1 MDKKRLSL
9 ELLLLSSVFVIATCG
24 LIYELVAGALASYLL
39 GDSVKQFSFIIGVY
53 LFSMGVG
60 SYLAKFIK
68 GSLID
73 KFIEIEIL
81 VGIVGGISSVVLFL
95 LFNTVGHFEWALY
108 LFVFSTGCLVGLEIP
123 LLMNILKDKVQFK
136 DLVSNVFAFDYVGA
150 LLASILFPLVLI
162 PNLGIIK
169 TPLFFGLINIS
180 IAIFLCFYLKNDLL
194 KPFSLK
200 IKSIGAFVLL
210 LILFIFSDRILSFS
224 EEKLYG
230 ENVVYSHNSPY
241 QRIVLT
247 RNSKEFRL
255 YLNNN
260 LQFSST
266 DEYRYHEALVHPVM
280 SMAKNIDHVLILGGG
295 DGFAVREVL
304 KYKEVK
310 HITLVDLDGEM
321 TGFFQNNETM
331 RQLNQSSLSDKKVTV
346 INKDAYIWVKE
357 NKQKFGVI
365 IIDFP
370 DPSNY
375 SLGKLYSLQFYHEL
389 EKITTTDTKIVVQTT
404 SPYFAPKSFWCIEK
418 TMNEVFPFTKAYHT
432 YVPSFGEWGFSMASF
447 EPINNKIYRK
457 ISDLKFYD
465 YNFSQMSYFNKDMK
479 TNSVEVNRLD
489 NQILVRYFDEEWGKV
504 Q

>member
-1 MDKKRLSL
+1 MDRKRLSL
-9 ELLLLSSVFVIATCG
+9 EILLLSSVFVIATCG

-123 LLMNILKDKVQFK
+123 LLMNILQDKVQFK

-150 LLASILFPLVLI
+150 LLASVLFPLVLI
-162 PNLGIIK
+162 PSLGIIK

-200 IKSIGAFVLL
+200 VKSMGAFLL
-210 LILFIFSDRILSFS
+210 LLVLFIFSDKILAFS

-230 ENVVYSHNSPY
+230 ENIVYSHNSPY

-247 RNSKEFRL
+247 RNSNEFRL

-266 DEYRYHEALVHPVM
+266 DEYRYHEALVHPAM
-280 SMAKNIDHVLILGGG
+280 SMAKKVDHVLILGGG

-310 HITLVDLDGEM
+310 DITLVDLDGEM
-321 TGFFQNNETM
+321 TNFFKDNETM
-331 RQLNQSSLSDKKVTV
+331 KKLNHSSLSSSKLKV
-346 INKDAYIWVKE
+346 INKDAYVWVK
-357 NKQKFGVI
+357 NATQKYDVI

-375 SLGKLYSLQFYHEL
+375 SLGKLYSLQFYKEL
-389 EKITTTDTKIVVQTT
+389 KNRTTQDTRIVVQTT
-404 SPYFAPKSFWCIEK
+404 SPYFAPKSFWCIQK
-418 TMNEVFPFTKAYHT
+418 TLNQVFPFTKAYHT
-432 YVPSFGEWGFSMASF
+432 YVPSFGEWGYCIASNDS
-447 EPINNKIYRK
+447 INNHVIRR
-457 ISDLKFYD
+457 IPGLRFYD
-465 YNFSQMSYFNKDMK
+465 YNFLQMSYFSKDMMAK
-479 TNSVEVNRLD
+479 EVEVNRLD

>member
-1 MDKKRLSL
+1 MDKKRIPL
-9 ELLLLSSVFVIATCG
+9 ELLLMFSVFVIATCG
-24 LIYELVAGALASYLL
+24 LFYELVAGALASYLL

-60 SYLAKFIK
+60 SYFAKFIK
-68 GSLID
+68 GNLID

-81 VGIVGGISSVVLFL
+81 VGIIGGISSVILFT
-95 LFNTVGHFEWALY
+95 LFNALAHFESVLY
-108 LFVFSTGCLVGLEIP
+108 LFVFFTGTLVGVEIP
-123 LLMNILKDKVQFK
+123 LLMNILKDRIGFK

-162 PNLGIIK
+162 PNLGIVK

-180 IAIFLCFYLKNDLL
+180 IAIFLCFYLKKELSSPL
-194 KPFSLK
+194 SLRV
-200 IKSIGAFVLL
+200 KSIGAFLL
-210 LILFIFSDRILSFS
+210 LLGLFIFSDRILSYS
-224 EEKLYG
+224 EERLYG
-230 ENVVYSHNSPY
+230 ENVVYTKSSPY

-247 RNSKEFRL
+247 RNNREFRL

-280 SMAKNIDHVLILGGG
+280 SMAKNISNVLILGGG

-304 KYKEVK
+304 KYKDVK
-310 HITLVDLDGEM
+310 NITLVDLDGEM
-321 TGFFQNNETM
+321 TNFFKTNETM
-331 RQLNQSSLSDKKVTV
+331 RKLNDGSLSNTKVNV
-346 INKDAYIWVKE
+346 INKDAYVWAKE
-357 NKQKFGVI
+357 GTKKFNVI
-365 IIDFP
+365 IVDFP

-375 SLGKLYSLQFYHEL
+375 SLGKLYSLQFYKEL
-389 EKITTTDTKIVVQTT
+389 ERLATTDTKIVVQTT

-418 TMNEVFPFTKAYHT
+418 TLHQIFPFTSAYHA

-447 EPINNKIYRK
+447 EPINNKVYRR
-457 ISDLKFYD
+457 IPNLRFYD
-465 YNFSQMSYFNKDMK
+465 YNFSQLSYFSKDMK
-479 TNSVEVNRLD
+479 INNVEVNRLD